1 MFRFLKPLV
10 YAVIA
15 TVAGSFAYKEGKQAL
30 FPALASDQ
38 TIDTK
43 PVEDK
48 KD

>member
-1 MFRFLKPLV
+1 MFRFLKPVV

-15 TVAGSFAYKEGKQAL
+15 AVAGSFAFKEGKQAL
-30 FPALASDQ
+30 FPTPASDQ

-43 PVEDK
+43 PVENK

>member
-1 MFRFLKPLV
+1 MFRFLKPVV

-15 TVAGSFAYKEGKQAL
+15 AVAGSFAYKEGKQAL
-30 FPALASDQ
+30 FPTPSADQ

-43 PVEDK
+43 PVENK

>member
-1 MFRFLKPLV
+1 MFRFLKPVV

-15 TVAGSFAYKEGKQAL
+15 AVAGSFAFKEGKQAL
-30 FPALASDQ
+30 FSAPASDQ
-38 TIDTK
+38 TVDVK

>member
-30 FPALASDQ
+30 FPAPQ
-38 TIDTK
+38 THL
-43 PVEDK
+43 K
-48 KD
+48 KQHW